1 MMPFGVNSDPIL
13 RAQKQRNRVRGCV
26 VGDAPILLPRLRRH
40 LALGHWE
47 RGVHIMIFGY
57 RGKKNKGVLDR
68 PWTKWMVLRAISG
81 TLKGQFTEKHENE
94 KI

>member
-40 LALGHWE
+40 LALGHKE
-47 RGVHIMIFGY
+47 RGVYIMIITILFSLIILL
-57 RGKKNKGVLDR
+57 LDHGFLII
-68 PWTKWMVLRAISG
+68 VC
-81 TLKGQFTEKHENE
+81 
-94 KI
+94 